1 MTPLEV
7 RRPPLIGLP
16 IAVPTSKQDAGPAGS
31 SQIPWVYALFF
42 ISGFPALI
50 YQIVWQRAL
59 FTIYGVNI
67 ESVTIVV
74 SAFMLGLG
82 LGSVAGGMVSR
93 IPRLPVLAAFG
104 LVELCIGS
112 FGVISLRL
120 FHWVGIHTAGASLT
134 ATSVLTFLLVLAPT
148 ILMGGTLPFLV
159 AHLVRISRNVG
170 ESVGMLYFVN
180 TLGSAA
186 ACFLSAL
193 FIMRLLG
200 EQGSVTMAAAIN
212 LTIGSIAIL
221 AHIVFRDRMPSEGPQ
236 QTAQSAHHAPAL
248 FPFPL
253 ALAIVGV
260 SGFIALSYE
269 IQWYRAYSFVSGS
282 QAQSFALLLAAY
294 LEGVAFGSLFS
305 KILCRKPAAPENG
318 RRNLGVISAL
328 VIAANGLSFL
338 VVPLLAFSAS
348 FVAYT
353 ATLPLVAIAAG
364 LLGAVFPLVT
374 HISVAPNSRAGSR
387 MSYLY
392 LANILGSAG
401 GTILVGFV
409 LMDHWSMRGL
419 SIFLVTLGLAMG
431 TAIAAG
437 AVRGTRRLAV
447 LMGAVVLT
455 LGAVAIAPPL
465 FDTVYERLLYK
476 SEYRP
481 ELKFAHLLESRSGVI
496 AVSPDGTVFGG
507 GAYDG
512 RFHTSLVDD
521 TNLLVR
527 AYAISAFHAQ
537 PRQVLM
543 IGLSSG
549 SWAQVIASHPSV
561 EDLTVVEINP
571 AYLRLIP
578 QYPAVASLLHNPKV
592 HIVTDDG
599 RRWLVRNSQRRFDLV
614 VMNTTFHWRAHNSN
628 LLSTDFL
635 HLIRSHL
642 AAGGVLYYNT
652 TGSGEVQI
660 TGVTVF
666 PYALRVLNFLAVSD
680 QPLKFDSQSLHD
692 ALLAYRIDGQRVLDL
707 SRTADREKMDELLSW
722 VGTVGSQDPAAAPI
736 EYASTLRQRLKGKR
750 TITDDNMGTE
760 WFRSPN
766 Y

>member
-1 MTPLEV
+1 V
-7 RRPPLIGLP
+7 
-16 IAVPTSKQDAGPAGS
+16 SPARS
-31 SQIPWVYALFF
+31 SHIRWVCALFF

-112 FGVISLRL
+112 FGLVSLRL

-134 ATSVLTFLLVLAPT
+134 ATFLLTFLLVLAPT

-180 TLGSAA
+180 TLGSATACLLA
-186 ACFLSAL
+186 AV

-212 LTIGSIAIL
+212 LTIGSVAIL
-221 AHIVFRDRMPSEGPQ
+221 AHFLFRGRMRSEDPHKAAPSANRG
-236 QTAQSAHHAPAL
+236 PAL

-253 ALAIVGV
+253 ALAIVGI

-269 IQWYRAYSFVSGS
+269 ILWYRAYSFVSGS

-294 LEGVAFGSLFS
+294 LDGVAFGSLFA
-305 KILCRKPAAPENG
+305 KVICKKPPALEN
-318 RRNLGVISAL
+318 RQRNLAVIAAL
-328 VIAANGLSFL
+328 VIAANCVSFL
-338 VVPLLAFSAS
+338 VVPLVARSVS
-348 FVAYT
+348 SVAYT

-374 HISVAPNSRAGSR
+374 HISVAPNGRAGSR

-392 LANILGSAG
+392 LTNILGSTG

-409 LMDHWSMRGL
+409 LMDHWSMREL
-419 SIFLVTLGLAMG
+419 SMFLVVMGLAMG
-431 TAIAAG
+431 ATIAAG
-437 AVRGTRRLAV
+437 AVRGSRRLAV
-447 LMGAVVLT
+447 LSGAALLA
-455 LGAVAIAPPL
+455 LGAVAMARPL
-465 FDTVYERLLYK
+465 FNTVYERLLYK

-481 ELKFAHLLESRSGVI
+481 ELKFAHLLESRSGVV
-496 AVSPDGTVFGG
+496 AVTPEGTVYGG
-507 GAYDG
+507 GVYDG
-512 RFHTSLVDD
+512 RFHTSLTDD

-527 AYAISAFHAQ
+527 AYAISSFHPQ
-537 PRQVLM
+537 PRRVLM

-549 SWAQVIASHPSV
+549 SWAQVIANHPSI
-561 EDLTVVEINP
+561 EDFTIVEINP
-571 AYLRLIP
+571 AYLGLIP

-592 HIVTDDG
+592 HIVIDDG
-599 RRWLVRNSQRRFDLV
+599 RRWLVRNRQRRFDLV
-614 VMNTTFHWRAHNSN
+614 VMNTTYHWRAHCTN

-642 AAGGVLYYNT
+642 AFGGALYYNT

-660 TGVTVF
+660 TGATVF

-680 QPLKFDSQSLHD
+680 QPLKFDSRALQD
-692 ALLAYRIDGQRVLDL
+692 ALLAYRIDGQPVLNL
-707 SRTADREKMDELLSW
+707 NRIPDRQKMEELLGW
-722 VGTVGSQDPAAAPI
+722 ANAIGSPDPRTAPI
-736 EYASTLRQRLKGKR
+736 EFGPTLRQRLQGGR
-750 TITDDNMGTE
+750 IITDDNMGTE
-760 WFRSPN
+760 WLRLHT
-766 Y
+766 